1 MWTQK
6 SFSSKKTPIFCP
18 NGSSIHK
25 VYFSKTSVN
34 KCLTYDFRKNALL
47 EWKLNFNQFEQF
59 FKIFS
64 PKNSP
69 IYRKFAEIRVSIKKA
84 YLFQKWLTIFGKTIF
99 EEKCNLDHTI
109 FRKTTEFLSERMI
122 AISLWNVTEKYL
134 FFVVI
139 IFKRTLICL
148 IDFRIDLRNDLV
160 ISLSVL

>member
-1 MWTQK
+1 MVITTTFEKKRQLVYIK
-6 SFSSKKTPIFCP
+6 IAVRCGLKNPSLRKKTPIFCP

-69 IYRKFAEIRVSIKKA
+69 IYRKIRRNKSFNQKSVSFPKM
-84 YLFQKWLTIFGKTIF
+84 T
-99 EEKCNLDHTI
+99 ND
-109 FRKTTEFLSERMI
+109 FRK
-122 AISLWNVTEKYL
+122 NY
-134 FFVVI
+134 
-139 IFKRTLICL
+139 
-148 IDFRIDLRNDLV
+148 FRGKMQFGPYNF
-160 ISLSVL
+160 SKNY

>member
-69 IYRKFAEIRVSIKKA
+69 IYRKIRRNKSFNQKSVSFPKM
-84 YLFQKWLTIFGKTIF
+84 T
-99 EEKCNLDHTI
+99 ND
-109 FRKTTEFLSERMI
+109 FRKNYFRGKMQFGPYNFSKNYWVFERTYDSNFVMECYGKVPFLRCYNLQKDSD
-122 AISLWNVTEKYL
+122 L
-134 FFVVI
+134 FNWF
-139 IFKRTLICL
+139 
-148 IDFRIDLRNDLV
+148 
-160 ISLSVL
+160 